1 MRTRAAP
8 LRVAVL
14 SLALVGAGPSHAL
27 SLRSSAA
34 ESFLGDAA
42 PGTEV
47 VYSKA
52 TGRRLRVENSG
63 RDPASVE
70 FEVVLPPPGGCK
82 DGYEPWPH
90 PESVRL
96 RPTPSGAELGPD
108 GAAEADLVVTVPE
121 SMAPDGGQYEIDVV
135 ATGRD
140 RAGASLSLKTRALL
154 TVGARLASGA
164 APPGGWADR
173 PGFTVSPPRAGGGAA
188 TLKLIDAG
196 DETLKVSLTPARE
209 WDEDARIP
217 EGYEPAPNPR
227 WLRLTPSV
235 VEVRAGA
242 IGSARLEAAVPRQ
255 ERYAGRKFAFVVAA
269 DAEAGGRVT
278 RRWFVL
284 TTDTS
289 RWEEEHLRAR

>member
-1 MRTRAAP
+1 MRSRAAP
-8 LRVAVL
+8 VFGAVMC
-14 SLALVGAGPSHAL
+14 LALLRAGPSHAL

-34 ESFLGDAA
+34 ESFLGDVA
-42 PGTEV
+42 PGTEA

-52 TGRRLRVENSG
+52 KGARLRVENSG

-70 FEVVLPPPGGCK
+70 FKAVSPPLGGCK

-90 PESVRL
+90 MESVRL
-96 RPTPSGAELGPD
+96 QPKSAGAELPPD
-108 GAAEADLVVTVPE
+108 GAAETDLVMAAPR
-121 SMAPDGGQYEIDVV
+121 SMAPGQYEIDVV
-135 ATGRD
+135 ATGHD
-140 RAGASLSLKTRALL
+140 RAGASLSLRTRVLL
-154 TVGARLASGA
+154 SVGARLATGA
-164 APPGGWADR
+164 VPPGGWADR

-196 DETLKVSLTPARE
+196 DEPLRVSLAPARE

-217 EGYEPAPNPR
+217 EGYEPAPDPR

-242 IGSARLEAAVPRQ
+242 IGSARVEASVPRQ
-255 ERYAGRKFAFVVAA
+255 QRYAGRKFAFVVAV

-289 RWEEEHLRAR
+289 QWEEEHMRAR